1 MLINFLKQ
9 HFKLLFPGEEKDEE
23 EKDDC
28 HRRTG
33 KTFFPKIV
41 SKLRMENT
49 FRRKKE

>member
-1 MLINFLKQ
+1 LKQ
-9 HFKLLFPGEEKDEE
+9 HLKLFSSGEEKDKQ